1 MAVKITSANFNEV
14 VKESKVPVFIDFW
27 AEWCGPCQMF
37 LPVVEE
43 LAKEMEGK
51 AIVGKINVDEE
62 PDLARQYRVMS
73 IPTVVIIKDGE
84 VVKRNV
90 GALQKKE
97 AVSMLVQF
105 L

>member
-1 MAVKITSANFNEV
+1 MAVKVTSANFNEI
-14 VKESKVPVFIDFW
+14 VKEAKVPVFLDFW

-43 LAKEMEGK
+43 LADEMEGK

-62 PDLARQYRVMS
+62 PELARQYRVMS
-73 IPTVVIIKDGE
+73 IPTVVVIKDGE

-97 AVSMLVQF
+97 AVSILEQF
-105 L
+105 M

>member
-90 GALQKKE
+90 GALQKNE
-97 AVSMLVQF
+97 AVSLIEQF